1 MTKRSSFLNLQRWI
15 DEVRRFTANV
25 TWILIGKL
33 IYIYNYFLKAHYHH
47 RYSGNK
53 CDMESLREV
62 ERAEAVAMAEVIPE
76 ILLVLETSAKENTNV
91 EQCFVELATELKV
104 IVVKYFVLQ
113 YVYYMIFLKF
123 HSESTEWWWS
133 CGFRTS

>member
-1 MTKRSSFLNLQRWI
+1 
-15 DEVRRFTANV
+15 
-25 TWILIGKL
+25 
-33 IYIYNYFLKAHYHH
+33 
-47 RYSGNK
+47 
-53 CDMESLREV
+53 MESLREV

-113 YVYYMIFLKF
+113 YVYYMIFKKF
-123 HSESTEWWWS
+123 YSESTEWWWS
-133 CGFRTS
+133 CGFRTSWNIDSEWYKSSSKFPPVFWLCLALNTYYSDLGSLTLC